1 MTDNNEDPMRES
13 KGIAYGLAMS
23 ILLWILILLWVGIFA
38 G

>member
-1 MTDNNEDPMRES
+1 MTDDDEDPMKES

-23 ILLWILILLWVGIFA
+23 ILLWILILLLVGIFA